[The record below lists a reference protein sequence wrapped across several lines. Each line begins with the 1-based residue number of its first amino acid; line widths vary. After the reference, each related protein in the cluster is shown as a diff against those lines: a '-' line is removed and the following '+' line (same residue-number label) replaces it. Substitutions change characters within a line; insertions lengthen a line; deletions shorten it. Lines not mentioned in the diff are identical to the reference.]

1 MHREKI
7 KTYLIQFFLF
17 VTTLTTT
24 TLAGYTFTS
33 SKSSSFEAILQGL
46 YFSIPFLGILTI
58 HEFGHYI
65 TARLYKVKVTL
76 PYFIPFFTFIGT
88 LGAFIKMKSKLRS
101 KKEIFDIGIA
111 GPLAGFVA
119 ALIILCYGFTHLPPR
134 EHIFTIHPEYQK
146 YGLEY
151 EKYVYNP
158 ENKDPESISY
168 KIGDN
173 LLFQF
178 FKKYVAADPSLVP
191 NTYELIHYPF
201 LFAGFWALFFT
212 ALNLLPIGQTDG
224 GHILYGLVGAKRQ
237 RQITPVIFT
246 LFVFIGGL
254 GIFSNDNIFGS
265 YVPLGSFENFIGF
278 APFYLFLLYLI
289 FSKVSENKITNFLIA
304 TVVFTLHFFLSILMP
319 SLQGAVG
326 YLVFALLFGRFLG
339 IYHPPAE
346 IEEPLSTS
354 RKILGWVALIIFII
368 CFSPQPIMVE

>member
-1 MHREKI
+1 MRKEKI

-33 SKSSSFEAILQGL
+33 SKSESFEAILQGL

-65 TARLYKVKVTL
+65 TARLYRVKVTL

-88 LGAFIKMKSKLRS
+88 LGAFIRMKSKLGS

-119 ALIILCYGFTHLPPR
+119 ALIILFYGFTHLPPR
-134 EHIFTIHPEYQK
+134 EHIFTIHPTYEK

-151 EKYVYNP
+151 EKYVYKP
-158 ENKDPESISY
+158 ENKEPDSY
-168 KIGDN
+168 SYIIGDN

-178 FKKYVAADPSLVP
+178 FKKYVATDPSLVP
-191 NTYELIHYPF
+191 NAYELIHYPF
-201 LFAGFWALFFT
+201 LLAGFWALFFT

-254 GIFSNDNIFGS
+254 GIFSNDNFFGS

-278 APFYLFLLYLI
+278 APFYLLLLYII

-304 TVVFTLHFFLSILMP
+304 TVVFTLQFFLSMMWPTI
-319 SLQGAVG
+319 QGALG

>member
-1 MHREKI
+1 MRKEKI

-17 VTTLTTT
+17 VATLTTT

-33 SKSSSFEAILQGL
+33 SKSDSFEAILQGL

-76 PYFIPFFTFIGT
+76 PYFIPFITFIGT
-88 LGAFIKMKSKLRS
+88 LGAFIRIKSKLGS

-119 ALIILCYGFTHLPPR
+119 ALILLFYGFTHLPSR
-134 EHIFTIHPEYQK
+134 EHIFTIHPEYEQ

-151 EKYVYNP
+151 EKFVYTQKNP
-158 ENKDPESISY
+158 DPNVVNY
-168 KIGDN
+168 KLGDN
-173 LLFQF
+173 LLFKF
-178 FKKYVAADPSLVP
+178 FKEYVAPDPLAVP
-191 NTYELIHYPF
+191 NAYELIHYPF

-254 GIFSNDNIFGS
+254 GIFSNDNVFGS

-278 APFYLFLLYLI
+278 APFYLFILYVI
-289 FSKVSENKITNFLIA
+289 FSKVSESKVTNFLIA
-304 TVVFTLHFFLSILMP
+304 TVIFTLQFFLSIMWP
-319 SLQGAVG
+319 TIQGAIG

-368 CFSPQPIMVE
+368 CFSPQPLMIE